1 MKEKS
6 QFEKN
11 AADKQVELLSG
22 ALNGAVSAGGHW
34 LNATG
39 KGYPKFYPA
48 GVAVS
53 PFNALFMALHSD
65 KHGCK
70 SNLFTLYSEAKARG
84 ESVKE
89 HEKGVSFLFYN
100 WNKYVNRNNPNEVI
114 SREDYQKLSPEEKNR
129 YKGVHNREIRTL
141 FNIDQTLLPHVDRK
155 AYDDALAKYGNS
167 VEQGFGE

>member
-11 AADKQVELLSG
+11 AADKQVELLSE

-39 KGYPKFYPA
+39 KGYPKFYPK

-65 KHGCK
+65 KTGSK
-70 SNLFTLYSEAKARG
+70 TNLFTLYSEAKAG
-84 ESVKE
+84 ESL
-89 HEKGVSFLFYN
+89 S
-100 WNKYVNRNNPNEVI
+100 VN
-114 SREDYQKLSPEEKNR
+114 
-129 YKGVHNREIRTL
+129 T
-141 FNIDQTLLPHVDRK
+141 RK
-155 AYDDALAKYGNS
+155 VCPSCSTIGTS
-167 VEQGFGE
+167 M

>member
-22 ALNGAVSAGGHW
+22 ALSGAVSAGGHW

-70 SNLFTLYSEAKARG
+70 SNLFTLYSEAKVRG
-84 ESVKE
+84 ESVKGLT
-89 HEKGVSFLFYN
+89 HFTIILIINKILIKNILMVSYLYHLRLFSSIILCSASICIIA
-100 WNKYVNRNNPNEVI
+100 P
-114 SREDYQKLSPEEKNR
+114 S
-129 YKGVHNREIRTL
+129 
-141 FNIDQTLLPHVDRK
+141 
-155 AYDDALAKYGNS
+155 
-167 VEQGFGE
+167 

>member
-22 ALNGAVSAGGHW
+22 ALSGAVSAGGHW

-39 KGYPKFYPA
+39 KGYPKFYPV

-89 HEKGVSFLFYN
+89 HEKGVPFLFYN

-114 SREDYQKLSPEEKNR
+114 SRDDYQKLSPEEKNR

-155 AYDDALAKYGNS
+155 A
-167 VEQGFGE
+167 

>member
-11 AADKQVELLSG
+11 AADKQVELLSE

-39 KGYPKFYPA
+39 KGYPKFYPK

-65 KHGCK
+65 KTGSK
-70 SNLFTLYSEAKARG
+70 TNLCTLCSEA
-84 ESVKE
+84 
-89 HEKGVSFLFYN
+89 
-100 WNKYVNRNNPNEVI
+100 
-114 SREDYQKLSPEEKNR
+114 
-129 YKGVHNREIRTL
+129 
-141 FNIDQTLLPHVDRK
+141 
-155 AYDDALAKYGNS
+155 
-167 VEQGFGE
+167 

>member
-65 KHGCK
+65 KNGCK
-70 SNLFTLYSEAKARG
+70 ATSSPYIAKQRQEANPSRNTK
-84 ESVKE
+84 KE
-89 HEKGVSFLFYN
+89 YRSCSINGTS
-100 WNKYVNRNNPNEVI
+100 
-114 SREDYQKLSPEEKNR
+114 
-129 YKGVHNREIRTL
+129 T
-141 FNIDQTLLPHVDRK
+141 
-155 AYDDALAKYGNS
+155 
-167 VEQGFGE
+167 